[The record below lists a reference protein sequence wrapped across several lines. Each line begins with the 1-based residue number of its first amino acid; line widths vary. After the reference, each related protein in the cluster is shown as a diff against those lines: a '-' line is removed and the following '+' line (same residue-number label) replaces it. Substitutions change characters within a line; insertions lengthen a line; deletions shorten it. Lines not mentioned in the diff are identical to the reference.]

1 MEQTMTQL
9 AAIYGVDLT
18 QPGATFILDT
28 PQPIKRWLIANLDG
42 QRICITHSSIEA
54 DDLIAPDLA
63 MIFVITP
70 AGWEPIEVMHT
81 PATWEPFAQVAGI
94 PNMSASTEPDKLNL
108 AHFTEYWARQIEQQ
122 SGLEPAYQTKKQTLW
137 QHSHA
142 ENDMT
147 VAQHL
152 PINAPSTTEL
162 SLNQENAEDELRTL
176 QKEAFRLWYGD
187 SSNEELEKLLQFTFD
202 PMHWQ
207 EKSPTERQARKEK
220 LTQYITALTET
231 EKHLNEDID

>member
-1 MEQTMTQL
+1 MTQL

-18 QPGATFILDT
+18 QPGVTFILDT
-28 PQPIKRWLIANLDG
+28 SQPIKRWLIANLDG
-42 QRICITHSSIEA
+42 QRICITYSSIEA
-54 DDLIAPDLA
+54 DDLIAPNWA
-63 MIFVITP
+63 MIFVVTP
-70 AGWEPIEVMHT
+70 AGWEPY
-81 PATWEPFAQVAGI
+81 
-94 PNMSASTEPDKLNL
+94 MSASTDPDKLNL

-176 QKEAFRLWYGD
+176 QKEAFRLWYRD

-220 LTQYITALTET
+220 LTHYITALTET
-231 EKHLNEDID
+231 DRHLNEDID